1 MFFTNNKPKKIL
13 SDKQIMMC
21 FQTLPQ
27 VQNYAKN
34 VIDRTFHDL
43 LGPSPNCS
51 PADFTFKSRNNQLF
65 YGQV

>member
-34 VIDRTFHDL
+34 VRDRTFHDL
-43 LGPSPNCS
+43 LSPS